1 MKAGIAGAGMIV
13 PTFLAAEKQIPE
25 LEAAVICGTV
35 RSKDK
40 AEKLAKEHGIPQVY
54 CDYDKMLA
62 CPELHVIYVA
72 VPNHLHASFVRR
84 ALLAGKSVIC
94 EKPLCS
100 SLAEA
105 EALAL
110 LAREKGLYLFEAITN
125 QYFPNY
131 QKVKE
136 LLPRLGRVK
145 IVEINYSQYSSR
157 YDAFRAGEILP
168 VFDPKKSGGALMD
181 LNVYNIHFILGLFG
195 EPEEVRYFANMEQ
208 DVDTSGVLVL
218 RYPGFVCTA
227 IAAKDC
233 KAPCCINIQGDQGCI
248 TSDSPSNVFERFR
261 FSENRGPDQLY
272 ELNEERERFYYELRA
287 FLQMVKTQDRR
298 FHEEQLQRS
307 LAVQRILDEAR
318 RQADMEILS
327 DLS

>member
-1 MKAGIAGAGMIV
+1 
-13 PTFLAAEKQIPE
+13 
-25 LEAAVICGTV
+25 
-35 RSKDK
+35 
-40 AEKLAKEHGIPQVY
+40 
-54 CDYDKMLA
+54 
-62 CPELHVIYVA
+62 
-72 VPNHLHASFVRR
+72 
-84 ALLAGKSVIC
+84 
-94 EKPLCS
+94 
-100 SLAEA
+100 
-105 EALAL
+105 
-110 LAREKGLYLFEAITN
+110 
-125 QYFPNY
+125 
-131 QKVKE
+131 
-136 LLPRLGRVK
+136 
-145 IVEINYSQYSSR
+145 
-157 YDAFRAGEILP
+157 
-168 VFDPKKSGGALMD
+168 MD

-208 DVDTSGVLVL
+208 GADTSGVLVL

>member
-1 MKAGIAGAGMIV
+1 MKAGIAGSGMIV
-13 PTFLAAEKQIPE
+13 PTFLAAGRQVPG
-25 LEAAVICGTV
+25 LEVTAICGTE

-40 AEKLAKEHGIPQVY
+40 TKTLAREHQIPQTY
-54 CDYDKMLA
+54 CNYEEMLA
-62 CPELHVIYVA
+62 DPALDVIYVA

-84 ALLAGKSVIC
+84 ALLSGKSVIC

-100 SLAEA
+100 SILEA
-105 EALAL
+105 EDLAA

-136 LLPRLGRVK
+136 LLPALGTVK

-157 YDAFRAGEILP
+157 YDAFRAGEVLP

-181 LNVYNIHFILGLFG
+181 LNVYNIHFLLGLFG
-195 EPEEVRYFANMEQ
+195 EPEEIRYFANVERG
-208 DVDTSGVLVL
+208 VDTSGILLL

-233 KAPCCINIQGDQGCI
+233 MAPCCINIQGDQGCI
-248 TSDSPSNVFERFR
+248 TSDSPSNVFDRFC
-261 FSENRGPDQLY
+261 FCKNKEAGQLY
-272 ELNEERERFYYELRA
+272 ELNERKERFYYELCA
-287 FLQMVKTQDRR
+287 FVRMVETQDHR
-298 FHEEQLQRS
+298 FHEEQLERS

-318 RQADMEILS
+318 RQAGIEILS
-327 DLS
+327 DTP

>member
-1 MKAGIAGAGMIV
+1 MKTGIAGAGMIV
-13 PTFLAAEKQIPE
+13 PTFLAAQKQIPE
-25 LEAAVICGTV
+25 LEVTAVCGTA

-40 AEKLAKEHGIPQVY
+40 LEKLAREHGIAKAF
-54 CDYDKMLA
+54 CDYDEMLA
-62 CPELHVIYVA
+62 CPDLSVIYVA

-84 ALLAGKSVIC
+84 AMLAGKSVIC

-100 SLAEA
+100 SLTQAKELA
-105 EALAL
+105 ALAE
-110 LAREKGLYLFEAITN
+110 EKGVYLFEAITN

-131 QKVKE
+131 RKVKE
-136 LLPRLGRVK
+136 LLPELGAVK

-157 YDAFRAGEILP
+157 YDAFRAGEVLP

-195 EPEEVRYFANMEQ
+195 EPKEVRYFANVERG
-208 DVDTSGVLVL
+208 VDTSGVLVL
-218 RYPGFVCTA
+218 CYPGFVCTA

-248 TSDSPSNVFERFR
+248 TSDSPSNVFEHFH
-261 FSENRGPDQLY
+261 FGKNNGPDRFY
-272 ELNEERERFYYELRA
+272 ELNEIKERFYYELRA
-287 FLQMVKTQDRR
+287 FVEMVKTGDRR
-298 FHEEQLQRS
+298 LYREQLQRS

-318 RQADMEILS
+318 RQAGIEILS
-327 DLS
+327 EPL